1 MSTTGI
7 ITLFIIGLI
16 AITVELFIPGAII
29 GLCGAGCVVASIIFA
44 YLYVSNLLGHI
55 LLGLGICFIPVFF
68 VSWYKLLSKT
78 FSVKASEK
86 DFSSA
91 RDRLNDLL
99 SEEGIALTTLRPSG
113 IANIKG
119 NKIDVISEGEMI
131 SKNTR
136 IKVIDVKGNRIIV
149 KPVKL

>member
-29 GLCGAGCVVASIIFA
+29 GLCGAGCVITSIIFA

-91 RDRLNDLL
+91 RDRLDDLL

-149 KPVKL
+149 KPVKT

>member
-1 MSTTGI
+1 MSITGI

-16 AITVELFIPGAII
+16 AITVELFIPGAIV
-29 GLCGAGCVVASIIFA
+29 GLCGAGCVITSIVFA

-55 LLGLGICFIPVFF
+55 LLVLGICFIPIFF

-86 DFSSA
+86 GFSSA

-119 NKIDVISEGEMI
+119 DKIDVISEGEMI

-149 KPVKL
+149 KPVKS

>member
-7 ITLFIIGLI
+7 ITLYIIGLI
-16 AITVELFIPGAII
+16 AITVELFITGAIV
-29 GLCGAGCVVASIIFA
+29 GLCGAGCVITSIIFA

-55 LLGLGICFIPVFF
+55 LLVLGICFIPIFF

-86 DFSSA
+86 GFSSA

-119 NKIDVISEGEMI
+119 DKIDVISEGEMI

-149 KPVKL
+149 KPVKS

>member
-16 AITVELFIPGAII
+16 AITIELFIPGAIV
-29 GLCGAGCVVASIIFA
+29 GLCGAGCVITSIIFA

-55 LLGLGICFIPVFF
+55 LLILGICFIPVFF

-86 DFSSA
+86 GFSSA
-91 RDRLNDLL
+91 RDSLNNLL

-113 IANIKG
+113 IAKIKG
-119 NKIDVISEGEMI
+119 DKIDVISEGEMI

-149 KPVKL
+149 KPVKS

>member
-1 MSTTGI
+1 MSITGI

-16 AITVELFIPGAII
+16 AITVELFIPGAIV
-29 GLCGAGCVVASIIFA
+29 GLCGAGCVITSIIFA

-55 LLGLGICFIPVFF
+55 LLVLGICFIPIFF

-86 DFSSA
+86 GFSSA

-119 NKIDVISEGEMI
+119 DKIDVISEGEMI

>member
-16 AITVELFIPGAII
+16 AITVELFIPGAIV
-29 GLCGAGCVVASIIFA
+29 GLCGVGCVITSIIFA

-149 KPVKL
+149 KPVKT

>member
-7 ITLFIIGLI
+7 ITLYIIGLI
-16 AITVELFIPGAII
+16 AITVELFIPGAIV
-29 GLCGAGCVVASIIFA
+29 GLCGAGCVIASIVFA

-55 LLGLGICFIPVFF
+55 LLVLGICFIPIFF
-68 VSWYKLLSKT
+68 VLWYKLLTKT

-86 DFSSA
+86 GFSSA

-99 SEEGIALTTLRPSG
+99 SEEGVALTTLRPSG

-119 NKIDVISEGEMI
+119 DKIDVISEGEMI

>member
-7 ITLFIIGLI
+7 ITLFIIGLT
-16 AITVELFIPGAII
+16 AITVELFIPGAIV
-29 GLCGAGCVVASIIFA
+29 GLCGVGCVITSIIFA
-44 YLYVSNLLGHI
+44 YLYASNLLGHI
-55 LLGLGICFIPVFF
+55 LLILGICFIPVFF

-78 FSVKASEK
+78 FSIKASEK
-86 DFSSA
+86 GFSSA
-91 RDRLNDLL
+91 RDRLNTLL

-149 KPVKL
+149 KPVKT

>member
-7 ITLFIIGLI
+7 ITLYIIGLI
-16 AITVELFIPGAII
+16 AITVELFIPGAIV
-29 GLCGAGCVVASIIFA
+29 GLCGAGCVITSIIFA

-55 LLGLGICFIPVFF
+55 LLVLGICFIPIFF
-68 VSWYKLLSKT
+68 VSWYKLLTKT

-86 DFSSA
+86 GFSSA
-91 RDRLNDLL
+91 RDRLNNLL

-119 NKIDVISEGEMI
+119 DKIDVISEGEMI

-149 KPVKL
+149 KPVKT

>member
-1 MSTTGI
+1 MSITGI

-16 AITVELFIPGAII
+16 AITVELFIPGAIV
-29 GLCGAGCVVASIIFA
+29 GLCGAGCVITSIIFA

-99 SEEGIALTTLRPSG
+99 SEEGVALTTLRPSG

-119 NKIDVISEGEMI
+119 DKIDVISEGEMI

-149 KPVKL
+149 KPVKS

>member
-7 ITLFIIGLI
+7 ITLYIIGLI
-16 AITVELFIPGAII
+16 AITVELFIPGAIV
-29 GLCGAGCVVASIIFA
+29 GLCGAGCVITSIIFA

-55 LLGLGICFIPVFF
+55 LLVLGICFIPIFF

-86 DFSSA
+86 GFSSA

-113 IANIKG
+113 VANIKG
-119 NKIDVISEGEMI
+119 DKIDVISEGEMI

>member
-1 MSTTGI
+1 MSITGI

-29 GLCGAGCVVASIIFA
+29 GLCGAGCVVTSIIFA

-91 RDRLNDLL
+91 RDRLDDLL

-149 KPVKL
+149 KPVKT

>member
-1 MSTTGI
+1 MSITGI

-16 AITVELFIPGAII
+16 AIAVELFIPGAII
-29 GLCGAGCVVASIIFA
+29 GLCGAGCVVTSIIFA

-91 RDRLNDLL
+91 RDRLNGLL

>member
-1 MSTTGI
+1 MSITGI
-7 ITLFIIGLI
+7 ITLFMIGLI
-16 AITVELFIPGAII
+16 AIAVELFIPGAII
-29 GLCGAGCVVASIIFA
+29 GLCGAGCVVTSIIFA

-78 FSVKASEK
+78 FSVRASEK

-91 RDRLNDLL
+91 RDRLDDLL

>member
-16 AITVELFIPGAII
+16 AITVELFIPGAVI
-29 GLCGAGCVVASIIFA
+29 GLCGAGCVITSIIFA

-68 VSWYKLLSKT
+68 VSWYKILSKT

-99 SEEGIALTTLRPSG
+99 SEEGVALTTLRPSG

-119 NKIDVISEGEMI
+119 NKIDVVSEGEMI

-149 KPVKL
+149 KPVKT

>member
-29 GLCGAGCVVASIIFA
+29 GLCGAGCVITSIIFA

-55 LLGLGICFIPVFF
+55 LLILGICFIPVFF

-86 DFSSA
+86 GFSSA
-91 RDRLNDLL
+91 RDRLNNLL

-119 NKIDVISEGEMI
+119 DKIDVISEGEMI

-149 KPVKL
+149 KPVKT

>member
-7 ITLFIIGLI
+7 ITLYIIGLI
-16 AITVELFIPGAII
+16 AITVELFIPGAIV
-29 GLCGAGCVVASIIFA
+29 GLCGAGCVITSIIFA

-55 LLGLGICFIPVFF
+55 LLVLGICFIPIFF
-68 VSWYKLLSKT
+68 VLWYKLLTKT

-86 DFSSA
+86 GFSSA

-113 IANIKG
+113 VANIKG
-119 NKIDVISEGEMI
+119 DKIDVISEGEMI

>member
-7 ITLFIIGLI
+7 ITLYIIGLI
-16 AITVELFIPGAII
+16 AITVELFIPGAIV
-29 GLCGAGCVVASIIFA
+29 GLCGAGCVITSIVFA
-44 YLYVSNLLGHI
+44 YVYVSNLLGHI
-55 LLGLGICFIPVFF
+55 LLVLGICFIPIFF

-86 DFSSA
+86 GFSSA

-119 NKIDVISEGEMI
+119 DKIDVISEGEMI

-149 KPVKL
+149 KPVKS

>member
-1 MSTTGI
+1 
-7 ITLFIIGLI
+7 
-16 AITVELFIPGAII
+16 
-29 GLCGAGCVVASIIFA
+29 
-44 YLYVSNLLGHI
+44 
-55 LLGLGICFIPVFF
+55 
-68 VSWYKLLSKT
+68 LSKT

-86 DFSSA
+86 GFSSA

-119 NKIDVISEGEMI
+119 DKIDVISEGEMI

-149 KPVKL
+149 KPVKS

>member
-7 ITLFIIGLI
+7 ITLCIIGLI
-16 AITVELFIPGAII
+16 AIAVELFIPGAII
-29 GLCGAGCVVASIIFA
+29 GLCGAGCVITSIIFA
-44 YLYVSNLLGHI
+44 YIYVSNLLGHI

-91 RDRLNDLL
+91 RDRLDDLL
-99 SEEGIALTTLRPSG
+99 SEEGIALSTLRPSG

>member
-7 ITLFIIGLI
+7 ITLYIIGLI
-16 AITVELFIPGAII
+16 AITVELFIPGAIV
-29 GLCGAGCVVASIIFA
+29 GLCGAGCVIASIVFA

-55 LLGLGICFIPVFF
+55 LLVLGICFIPVFF
-68 VSWYKLLSKT
+68 VLWYKLLTKT

-86 DFSSA
+86 GFSSA

-99 SEEGIALTTLRPSG
+99 SEEGVALTTLRPSG

-119 NKIDVISEGEMI
+119 DKIDVISEGEMI

-136 IKVIDVKGNRIIV
+136 IKVVDVKGNRIIV

>member
-1 MSTTGI
+1 MSITGI

-16 AITVELFIPGAII
+16 AIAVELFIPGAII
-29 GLCGAGCVVASIIFA
+29 GLCGAGCVVTSIIFA

-91 RDRLNDLL
+91 RDRLDDLL

>member
-7 ITLFIIGLI
+7 ITLYIIGLI
-16 AITVELFIPGAII
+16 AITVELFIPGAIV
-29 GLCGAGCVVASIIFA
+29 GLCGAGCVITSIIFA

-55 LLGLGICFIPVFF
+55 LLVLGICFIPIFF

-86 DFSSA
+86 GFSSA

-113 IANIKG
+113 VANIKG
-119 NKIDVISEGEMI
+119 DKIDVISEGEMI

-149 KPVKL
+149 KPVKS

>member
-7 ITLFIIGLI
+7 ITLFIIGLL
-16 AITVELFIPGAII
+16 AITVELFIPGAIV
-29 GLCGAGCVVASIIFA
+29 GLCGAGCVITSIIFA

-55 LLGLGICFIPVFF
+55 LLVLGICFIPVFF

-86 DFSSA
+86 GFSSA
-91 RDRLNDLL
+91 RDKLNDLL
-99 SEEGIALTTLRPSG
+99 SAEGVALTTLRPSG